1 MKLSSQPF
9 VSIVTPVYNGEK
21 YLTECIES
29 VIAQNY
35 ENWEY
40 IIVNNCSTDRTLE
53 IAKNYGEKDSR
64 VRIHNN
70 KEFLDVIQ
78 NHNNAFRLIAPQSK
92 YCKILQSDDFLF
104 PDCLM
109 KMIKVAEDNPSVA
122 MVGSYSLWGDRV
134 KCDGVP
140 YTRSVISG
148 REICRLSLLGRIYLF
163 LSPSSLLIRSDII
176 RKYNKF
182 WNEAHL
188 YADAEACYEVL
199 QDSDFGFVHQIL
211 TCIRK
216 HDESMTSSVEKMN
229 ALMLSNLDLLVK
241 YGPKYLKREEYEEAL
256 KQKLWFYYRLL
267 GQSVFQRKGKEF
279 WDFHKNGLKNV
290 GHPLNYFKL
299 IVSSIRVLA
308 NRMLGRFLTY

>member
-211 TCIRK
+211 TYIRK
-216 HDESMTSSVEKMN
+216 HDESVTASVEKMHG
-229 ALMLSNLDLLVK
+229 LMLSNFDLLIR
-241 YGPKYLKREEYEEAL
+241 YGPKYLTHEEHDVAL
-256 KQKLWFYYRLL
+256 KQKLRSYYKLL
-267 GQSVFQRKGKEF
+267 GECVFQNKGREF
-279 WDFHKNGLKNV
+279 WDFHRNSLENLGY
-290 GHPLNYFKL
+290 PLNYFKL
-299 IVSSIRVLA
+299 IGSSSRVFMNYIFRSL
-308 NRMLGRFLTY
+308 FTH